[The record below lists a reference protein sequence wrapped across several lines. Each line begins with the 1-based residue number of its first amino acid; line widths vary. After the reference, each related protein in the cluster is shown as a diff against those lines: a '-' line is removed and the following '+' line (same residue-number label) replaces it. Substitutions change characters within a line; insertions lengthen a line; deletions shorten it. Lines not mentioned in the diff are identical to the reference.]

1 MQPENCFT
9 VDFDYSLS
17 ETITLKISASVQLRH
32 SQPHY
37 HISDFHV
44 LNNSKG
50 RSLLPDINIMAIKKG
65 NTISWVHTDS
75 LKETILSTAIG
86 KAIEATNSFE
96 ITSNED

>member
-1 MQPENCFT
+1 
-9 VDFDYSLS
+9 
-17 ETITLKISASVQLRH
+17 
-32 SQPHY
+32 
-37 HISDFHV
+37 
-44 LNNSKG
+44 
-50 RSLLPDINIMAIKKG
+50 MAIKKG